1 MPDWTTVADLQAA
14 VRRRW
19 TDGTL
24 LTAYAS
30 GQPFPALSLPIRGP
44 RAAEIGARLDDVR
57 RWREQLVR
65 ASAGGTA
72 YELVEGAV
80 GGRVAGRN
88 HLPNRALLDSYEQA
102 WRLLGVQADVS
113 AFSEVLRRTRQES
126 PELLEWVIGHP
137 CTALRSHEIWPQAL
151 AAYRWL
157 RSSAAR
163 GAWLREI
170 TAPVVDTKFVEGQ
183 RGLLAELL
191 IAGGAQPSPV
201 EGAPGAVGAFAQR
214 FGLRTPERLVHLRFD
229 AGFAGMPDVV
239 SEGTFRLAE
248 LARLR
253 VSVGTMVV
261 VENLQTFQAWPV
273 PHDGVVIWG
282 AGYLAPRLSRVP
294 WARNCPRVIYS
305 GDLDTHGFAILSG
318 LRAGIC
324 HAESLAMDRETLLS
338 HRDRWGTEPT
348 PTAARVPY
356 LTPAEAELYAD
367 LVEDTYGP
375 HVRLEQERLDWAHL
389 RELIAAADAQWLAG
403 GRGRGGA
410 RGLGGPTPGRCGDP
424 ADVRVER

>member
-1 MPDWTTVADLQAA
+1 MADWTTVADLQAA

-30 GQPFPALSLPIRGP
+30 EQPFPAMSLPVRGP
-44 RAAEIGARLDDVR
+44 RAGEIGARLDDVR

-72 YELVEGAV
+72 YELVEGAI

-88 HLPNRALLDSYEQA
+88 HLPNRALLDSYDQA
-102 WRLLGVQADVS
+102 WRLLGVQHDV
-113 AFSEVLRRTRQES
+113 AAYTEVLRQTRQEA
-126 PELLEWVIGHP
+126 PELVPWVVGHP
-137 CTALRSHEIWPQAL
+137 RKALRSHEIWPQAL

-157 RSSAAR
+157 RSTAR

-170 TAPVVDTKFVEGQ
+170 TAPGVDTKFVEGQ
-183 RGLLAELL
+183 HGLLAELL
-191 IAGGAQPSPV
+191 IAGGVAPLPV

-229 AGFAGMPDVV
+229 AGFAGMPDVL

-248 LARLR
+248 IARLQ
-253 VSVGTMVV
+253 VSVGTVVV

-273 PHDGVVIWG
+273 PPEGVVIWG
-282 AGYLAPRLSRVP
+282 AGYLALRLSRVP
-294 WARNCPRVIYS
+294 WARDCPRVIYS

-318 LRAGIC
+318 LRAGIGR
-324 HAESLAMDRETLLS
+324 AESLAMDRETLLA
-338 HRDRWGTEPT
+338 HRDRWGTET
-348 PTAARVPY
+348 SPTAARLPH
-356 LTPAEAELYAD
+356 LTAAEAELYAD

-375 HVRLEQERLDWAHL
+375 RVRLEQERLDWAYL
-389 RELIAAADAQWLAG
+389 SEVIAAATA
-403 GRGRGGA
+403 
-410 RGLGGPTPGRCGDP
+410 
-424 ADVRVER
+424 